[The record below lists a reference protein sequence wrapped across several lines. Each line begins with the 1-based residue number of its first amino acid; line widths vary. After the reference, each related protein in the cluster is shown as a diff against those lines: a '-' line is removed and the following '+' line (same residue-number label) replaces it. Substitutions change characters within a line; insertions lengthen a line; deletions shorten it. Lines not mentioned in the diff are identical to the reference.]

1 MFSEYGSAIWSDPF
15 VWIPEAARV
24 LRPGGELT
32 FLGNSV
38 LYMLCAPLLDGVPA
52 EHTLLRPQFGIHRF
66 EWPDDDSV
74 EFHLSHGEMIRL
86 LHTSGFDVLDLIEI
100 RAPDGPPDV
109 AFNVP
114 REWAQRWPS
123 EEVWRARKHG

>member
-52 EHTLLRPQFGIHRF
+52 EHTLLRPS
-66 EWPDDDSV
+66 SV
-74 EFHLSHGEMIRL
+74 YTGSSGPTMILSNSISATVR
-86 LHTSGFDVLDLIEI
+86 
-100 RAPDGPPDV
+100 
-109 AFNVP
+109 
-114 REWAQRWPS
+114 
-123 EEVWRARKHG
+123 